1 MSDFVDG
8 LRQAVALTGDPE
20 LRATL
25 GRTIGVSGLATL
37 GAMLVGVPLG
47 YLLGRSRFR
56 GRSVLVCIVNTG
68 MALPSVVV
76 GLVVWLLLSRSG
88 PFGSLE
94 LIYTKTAMVVAQF
107 VLATPIVI
115 GVTSA
120 AVQALPPDLPDL
132 LRTLGAGPLRT
143 IWLISREVR
152 LGLLAAVMAAFGA
165 VVSEVGASLTVGGN
179 LRGDTRVLTTAIV
192 TVTGRGDVAAAL
204 TLGIVLLALAFAVN
218 AVLTA
223 AQQRKR

>member
-1 MSDFVDG
+1 MND
-8 LRQAVALTGDPE
+8 LTEAMRQVVALAGDTE
-20 LRATL
+20 LRGILARTIVISGIATL
-25 GRTIGVSGLATL
+25 A
-37 GAMLVGVPLG
+37 AMLVGVPLG
-47 YLLGRSRFR
+47 YLLARSRFR
-56 GRSVLVCIVNTG
+56 GRSFIVSIVNTG

-88 PFGSLE
+88 PFGELQ
-94 LIYTKTAMVVAQF
+94 LIYTKPAMVLAQF

-120 AVQALPPDLPDL
+120 AIQALPPELPDL
-132 LRTLGAGPLRT
+132 LRTLGAGRLRT
-143 IWLISREVR
+143 IWLISREAR

-192 TVTGRGDVAAAL
+192 TVTGRGDIAAAL
-204 TLGIVLLALAFAVN
+204 ALGVVLLALAFAVN

-223 AQQRKR
+223 AQQRRR